1 MHKAVIPYIIAAILT
16 ICPFPSLA
24 APSPTV
30 QVKQTVETIILM
42 LKNNDLNKDTR
53 REKIATLIKERFDFR
68 VMSRRVLAIN
78 WKHATP
84 AQKDRFIS
92 LFTDLLKNTYMERI
106 EAYTDEKVKFV
117 KEKRRGKKAL
127 VDTLI
132 VTESVEIPI
141 RYKVFLKKGEWLIY
155 DVVIEEVSLTR
166 NYRSSYKEIVKK
178 EGIDGLIIK
187 MEKKINNSEK
197 DKKK

>member
-1 MHKAVIPYIIAAILT
+1 MYKSVFPYVLAALLT
-16 ICPFPSLA
+16 LCPFPSQA
-24 APSPTV
+24 ALTPTV
-30 QVKQTVETIILM
+30 QVKQTVETIILT
-42 LKNNDLNKDTR
+42 LKNNDMNKYTR

-68 VMSRRVLAIN
+68 VMSRRVLALN

-92 LFTDLLKNTYMERI
+92 LFTDLLKNSYMERI

-117 KEKRRGKKAL
+117 KEKRKGKKAL

-141 RYKVFLKKGEWLIY
+141 RYKVFLKKGEWFIY

-178 EGIDGLIIK
+178 EGIDGLLRK
-187 MEKKINNSEK
+187 MEKKIKNSDK